1 MHLCI
6 VISIPVARNCGSNK
20 DLKKCNWKI
29 ELSLKNKS
37 LSEKQVC
44 LIMKKT
50 YQEILLLVFRKTS
63 AEICHINVK
72 RWINKK
78 NYVQHLGI
86 PKLLL
91 WIFIAIDNFSDI
103 EYIDK
108 EYIDIE
114 YVDIEY
120 IAM

>member
-50 YQEILLLVFRKTS
+50 YQEILLLVFRNTS
-63 AEICHINVK
+63 AETCHINVK

-103 EYIDK
+103 EYIA
-108 EYIDIE
+108 I
-114 YVDIEY
+114 
-120 IAM
+120 

>member
-1 MHLCI
+1 MQLE
-6 VISIPVARNCGSNK
+6 
-20 DLKKCNWKI
+20 NWIK
-29 ELSLKNKS
+29 LKNKS
-37 LSEKQVC
+37 LSETQVC

-50 YQEILLLVFRKTS
+50 YQEILLLVFRNTS
-63 AEICHINVK
+63 AEVCHINVK